1 MAKDETFALNATT
14 KKTGDVK
21 EGYPASP
28 DGQNPPS
35 GPDPDPDGEAKTV
48 IANLPAGFLG
58 NPQAVPRCEQRDFPP
73 PSFGG
78 YSRCAPASQVG
89 IASLDLGQISGYPYP
104 PGAFKVPV
112 YNLTPPKGVVARLGF
127 VEVSLVVIDITLRTG
142 SDYGITAT
150 IRNLSEAPNIYGS
163 SVTLWGVPADS
174 SHDAE
179 RYRSG
184 QSIPGDASGQPLP
197 SGLPL
202 TPFLTNPAQCDVP
215 VTAGVSV
222 ASWQDPEKFLS
233 YTSVPTPYTGCDRL
247 TLKSSL
253 EVTPTS
259 AGAGEPTGIAVDL
272 NVDQPQAPTALGSPP
287 LKKVVMTL
295 PEGCGVAVVGG
306 RSGCV
311 PTGPDRPRTNDAPA
325 CPDSARSSGRCRST
339 RRCCPIR

>member
-1 MAKDETFALNATT
+1 MLPSVASADFGVQPGGFQSNILDSSGAVVPSPQAGAHPYAQQINLKFNT
-14 KKTGDVK
+14 KQNS
-21 EGYPASP
+21 YPASP

-89 IASLDLGQISGYPYP
+89 IASLDLGRISGYPNP

-112 YNLTPPKGVVARLGF
+112 YNLAPPKGVVARLGF

-184 QSIPGDASGQPLP
+184 
-197 SGLPL
+197 
-202 TPFLTNPAQCDVP
+202 
-215 VTAGVSV
+215 
-222 ASWQDPEKFLS
+222 
-233 YTSVPTPYTGCDRL
+233 
-247 TLKSSL
+247 
-253 EVTPTS
+253 
-259 AGAGEPTGIAVDL
+259 AVH
-272 NVDQPQAPTALGSPP
+272 
-287 LKKVVMTL
+287 
-295 PEGCGVAVVGG
+295 
-306 RSGCV
+306 
-311 PTGPDRPRTNDAPA
+311 PR
-325 CPDSARSSGRCRST
+325 
-339 RRCCPIR
+339 